1 MSRRT
6 RPSVGVHET
15 SNCVAVRDR
24 AGAVR
29 VVGAG
34 AASVWPWSGAAG
46 ADAVHKHHSDTG
58 ATSEGRF
65 DPGVLSRTDAVLD
78 GREAAPPRH
87 PGGRSGAVPPPSGGQ
102 SPGGGPRPA

>member
-24 AGAVR
+24 AWAVR

-46 ADAVHKHHSDTG
+46 ADAVYRHHSDTR
-58 ATSEGRF
+58 ATGESRF
-65 DPGVLSRTDAVLD
+65 DPGGLSRNDAVPD
-78 GREAAPPRH
+78 GRESAPP
-87 PGGRSGAVPPPSGGQ
+87 PQA
-102 SPGGGPRPA
+102 GGGLGGISPRS

>member
-46 ADAVHKHHSDTG
+46 AAAFPRPHSHTG
-58 ATSEGRF
+58 ATGPGRF
-65 DPGVLSRTDAVLD
+65 DPGVLSRTNSVLD
-78 GREAAPPRH
+78 GRESAQLRPPGEG
-87 PGGRSGAVPPPSGGQ
+87 PGAVSTRSG
-102 SPGGGPRPA
+102 

>member
-15 SNCVAVRDR
+15 SNCVVVRDR
-24 AGAVR
+24 AWGVR

-46 ADAVHKHHSDTG
+46 ADAVYRHHSYTRG
-58 ATSEGRF
+58 TSGGRF
-65 DPGVLSRTDAVLD
+65 DPGGLSRTEAVPF
-78 GREAAPPRH
+78 GREAAPLP
-87 PGGRSGAVPPPSGGQ
+87 PAGERSGGGPP
-102 SPGGGPRPA
+102 PGGGHFRR

>member
-24 AGAVR
+24 AWGVR

-46 ADAVHKHHSDTG
+46 ADAVYRHHSDTG
-58 ATSEGRF
+58 ATSAGRF
-65 DPGVLSRTDAVLD
+65 HPGVLSRTDARLY
-78 GREAAPPRH
+78 GPEAAPL
-87 PGGRSGAVPPPSGGQ
+87 PP
-102 SPGGGPRPA
+102 PGGGSGGGAPRAG

>member
-15 SNCVAVRDR
+15 SNCVVVRDR

-46 ADAVHKHHSDTG
+46 ADAVHRHHSDTG
-58 ATSEGRF
+58 ATGEGRF
-65 DPGVLSRTDAVLD
+65 DPCVLSRTKAGLY
-78 GREAAPPRH
+78 GPEAAPLP
-87 PGGRSGAVPPPSGGQ
+87 PAGEGLGAVPPP
-102 SPGGGPRPA
+102 GGGHS

>member
-46 ADAVHKHHSDTG
+46 GDGVPRHHFETG
-58 ATSEGRF
+58 AKREGRF
-65 DPGVLSRTDAVLD
+65 DAVVISRKDAVLYEP
-78 GREAAPPRH
+78 EAARPLPAGEG
-87 PGGRSGAVPPPSGGQ
+87 PGVVPPT
-102 SPGGGPRPA
+102 GGGHCRG

>member
-15 SNCVAVRDR
+15 SNCVVVRDR

-46 ADAVHKHHSDTG
+46 ADAVHRHHSDTR
-58 ATSEGRF
+58 ATGEGRF
-65 DPGVLSRTDAVLD
+65 GPGGLSRTDAVLY
-78 GREAAPPRH
+78 GRGSARLR
-87 PGGRSGAVPPPSGGQ
+87 PGGGGSGAV
-102 SPGGGPRPA
+102 SPRGGGASRGADRRA